1 MDPDGLLEK
10 MRATAPAERP
20 HPDSVPEDGPPL
32 NRRARRAR
40 AKAER
45 KQKGSFQELAL
56 RIFVDE
62 RRVFSD
68 RLTPEQ
74 ARTTLVAVRYM
85 EKYLLS
91 EYELEPPGDAP
102 KE

>member
-10 MRATAPAERP
+10 MRATAPKDDERP
-20 HPDSVPEDGPPL
+20 HPDSAPEGEPL

-45 KQKGSFQELAL
+45 QAKGNRQELSL

-74 ARTTLVAVRYM
+74 ARTALVAVRHM
-85 EKYLLS
+85 EKYLVG
-91 EYELEPPGDAP
+91 EYDIHADDTPGD
-102 KE
+102 